1 MPVIVLLSVPTAFFI
16 IQLRTDA
23 EKRSLVES
31 GLSWNSEDSNK
42 LRSSSY
48 DTGSLK
54 TEAQGKW
61 RKKTLSLTEE
71 SAAKGDLRKPLS
83 FSQSGCLKKG
93 RNPSV
98 GITSLIT
105 HTSQGTLKVS
115 GKTYWFLFVSTYSF
129 LTYGHYSVDTSVDPV
144 FL

>member
-1 MPVIVLLSVPTAFFI
+1 MPVIVLLSVPTAFFV

-31 GLSWNSEDSNK
+31 GLSWDSEDSNK
-42 LRSSSY
+42 LSSSSY

-54 TEAQGKW
+54 TEAQGRW

-71 SAAKGDLRKPLS
+71 SVVKGDLRKPLS
-83 FSQSGCLKKG
+83 FSQPVGLKKG

-98 GITSLIT
+98 GMTSPIT
-105 HTSQGTLKVS
+105 HTSQSTLKVA
-115 GKTYWFLFVSTYSF
+115 GKN
-129 LTYGHYSVDTSVDPV
+129 
-144 FL
+144 